1 MPRTGSRS
9 MWSGSISFGLVNI
22 PVKLFV
28 AIREKNIHFHML
40 HDQDHARLQ
49 RKMVC
54 SADGKE
60 VHPEHI
66 VKGYEVAPDQ
76 YVIVRDRELEALVP
90 KASRTIEI
98 QDFVDLEDIDPLYYD
113 RPYYLA
119 PGEHAAKSYKLLVEA
134 MVKSKKVAIATFV
147 MRQKEYL
154 AALRPVNGV
163 ICLTTMHF
171 NDEVLPA
178 KEVAGVSDVK
188 VDDRE
193 VKMAQHLVDQ
203 LSADFKP
210 SKYHDDYQERVME
223 LIEKKAKGEQ
233 IVTQPAVAEKPH
245 RVVNLMAALEQSL
258 ADAKKKKVRNGHP
271 GHETTRRRR
280 KVA

>member
-1 MPRTGSRS
+1 
-9 MWSGSISFGLVNI
+9 MWSGSISFGLVNV

-28 AIREKNIHFHML
+28 AVREERVHFHML

-66 VKGYEVAPDQ
+66 VKGYQIGPDR
-76 YVIVRDRELEALVP
+76 YVIVSDEELEALAP

-98 QDFVDLEDIDPLYYD
+98 HDFVDIEEIDPLFYD

-119 PGEHAAKSYKLLVEA
+119 PGEHAAKSYRLLVEA
-134 MVKSKKVAIATFV
+134 MTKSKKVAIATFV
-147 MRQKEYL
+147 MREKEYL

-163 ICLTTMHF
+163 ICLTTLHY
-171 NDEVLPA
+171 DEEVLPA
-178 KEVAGVSDVK
+178 REVAGVSSSAKLDE
-188 VDDRE
+188 RE
-193 VKMAQHLVDQ
+193 VKMAQHLIDS
-203 LSADFKP
+203 LSADWEP
-210 SKYHDDYQERVME
+210 GKYHDEFQERVKEM
-223 LIEKKAKGEQ
+223 IHRKAKGEEV
-233 IVTQPAVAEKPH
+233 VTQPAVAERPH

-258 ADAKKKKVRNGHP
+258 AEAKKRRGGHSRANGHAHAHVH
-271 GHETTRRRR
+271 HETRRR
-280 KVA
+280 KSA